1 LIIMECERCQKKWYY
16 LVEKCIF
23 CKGDLRAVSS
33 TEFTIKGVTTVHV
46 PSPEHDKVPYYELL
60 LNDDHGNICIRK
72 SFENYKIGDTIELDP
87 IETGAHQAQKQK
99 KIGIIGT
106 GLMGK
111 QLAQFFSQSGY
122 SVILYSRTEEGSL
135 MAIKKIEKRLSKMKD
150 PQEIKIITNR
160 IDPTD
165 ELSRLKDA
173 ELVIESII
181 EDIDIKKQLFSDL
194 SSICPKNAIL
204 ATNTSSLPIT
214 ELATFVSNPERFIGM
229 HFFNPVSKMHLVEIV
244 YGRDTSKYTI
254 EYVVNLSNELGKT
267 PILVKDSPGF
277 IVNRSL
283 MPFIN
288 EAASL
293 LQEGVSPDDID
304 NAIKL
309 GLNHPMGPL
318 ALADLI
324 GLDICVSIMKTLY
337 KGFNDARY
345 IPSPKFYELIGKGHL
360 GKKTGKGFYD
370 YSI

>member
-1 LIIMECERCQKKWYY
+1 M
-16 LVEKCIF
+16 
-23 CKGDLRAVSS
+23 
-33 TEFTIKGVTTVHV
+33 
-46 PSPEHDKVPYYELL
+46 PYYALL
-60 LNDDHGNICIRK
+60 LDDDYGNICIKK
-72 SFENYKIGDTIELDP
+72 SFKNYEIGDTIEFDS
-87 IETGAHQAQKQK
+87 IESGVPQAKIQK
-99 KIGIIGT
+99 KIAIIGT

-111 QLAQFFSQSGY
+111 QLTQFFSQNGY
-122 SVILYSRTEEGSL
+122 SVILYSRTEEGSVK
-135 MAIKKIEKRLSKMKD
+135 AIKKIEKGLSKTKD

-160 IDPTD
+160 IDPSD

-173 ELVIESII
+173 ELIIESVIEDM
-181 EDIDIKKQLFSDL
+181 EIKKQLFSDI
-194 SSICPKNAIL
+194 SSMCQKNAII

-229 HFFNPVSKMHLVEIV
+229 HFFNPVSKMQLVEIV
-244 YGRDTSKYTI
+244 YGQDTSKDTI
-254 EYVVNLSNELGKT
+254 EYVINLSNGLGKT

-293 LQEGVSPDDID
+293 LQEGVSPNDID

-345 IPSPKFYELIGKGHL
+345 IPSPMFHELISKGHL
-360 GKKTGKGFYD
+360 GKKVGKGFYN